1 MGRAAIQPPRAVV
14 DALAAWG
21 NAIRTARIRRAWR
34 VADLATKA
42 GISESTLQAVERGM
56 PGAGAG
62 AYVSAMWAMGLL
74 GLIQSVADPAADAAG
89 VLLEAQRRKTRVRP
103 ATDLDDD
110 F

>member
-1 MGRAAIQPPRAVV
+1 MGRSALQPPRAVA
-14 DALAAWG
+14 DALADWG
-21 NAIRTARIRRAWR
+21 NAIRIARTRRAWR

-42 GISESTLQAVERGM
+42 GISASTLQAVERGM

-62 AYVSAMWAMGLL
+62 AYVSAMWALGLL
-74 GLIQSVADPAADAAG
+74 GLIQRAADPAADAAG

-103 ATDLDDD
+103 PAHLDDD